1 MLSRRHL
8 RIKVL
13 QAIYAYFQDESAD
26 LAKSEKLL
34 FQSIDKLYELV
45 ILQLSFIIEMRDF
58 AHNLSEDKKKKYFPT
73 EEDLNPN
80 MRFVENRFLK
90 KIENNREYLRMH
102 KQLRIN
108 WADEQGMVRKAY
120 LGMQEKSFYKT
131 YMSRADSSFTNDR
144 DFIARLVRKVLTE
157 YELLEQFFEDKS
169 VFWAFDSYYTAS
181 MLLVKLA
188 KMIHETDD
196 EYRPLPALLSAGA
209 GKEDREFMVRLW
221 RKTIMGNDTFEKMI
235 DEKASNWEIDRIA
248 LMDVI
253 LIKMALAELVEF
265 PTIPVKVTLNE
276 YIDISKYYSSEKSK
290 VFINGIL
297 DKLIADMKA
306 SKMIVKTGRGLL
318 ES

>member
-13 QAIYAYFQDESAD
+13 QAMYAYFQDESAD
-26 LAKSEKLL
+26 LAKSERLL

-45 ILQLSFIIEMRDF
+45 IYQLSFLIEIRDF
-58 AHNLSEDKKKKYFPT
+58 AHNRSEENKKKYFPT
-73 EEDLNPN
+73 EDDLNPN
-80 MRFVENRFLK
+80 MRFVENRLLK
-90 KIENNREYLRMH
+90 KLENNREYLRMH

-120 LGMQEKSFYKT
+120 IEMRGKSFYKT
-131 YMSRADSSFTNDR
+131 YMSQTESSFANDR
-144 DFIARLVRKVLTE
+144 DFAARLVRKVLTE

-181 MLLVKLA
+181 MLLVKLL
-188 KMIHETDD
+188 KMIRETDD
-196 EYRPLPALLSAGA
+196 DRMPLPALLSTEAE
-209 GKEDREFMVRLW
+209 KEDREFMVRLW

-235 DEKASNWEIDRIA
+235 DEKASNWEIERIA

-306 SKMIVKTGRGLL
+306 SSMIVKTGRGLL

>member
-131 YMSRADSSFTNDR
+131 YMSRADSSFANDR